1 MKQVYIDTNI
11 FLYANEKKSS
21 YQVSC
26 NKLIQLLIKNKVE
39 ILTNAETVQE
49 IIYYSQKISRINF
62 GIKISN
68 QLLTIVTTLI
78 SIDKELLLNFL
89 KLIKKNIHHKNIE
102 SRDFL
107 HIATC
112 LQYKISTLITFDK
125 QFKKIKEIISQ
136 TPEEYLKE

>member
-1 MKQVYIDTNI
+1 MQNKTVFTATEARQNFFQFIKLAESGRNVFIKKRGEI
-11 FLYANEKKSS
+11 FK
-21 YQVSC
+21 
-26 NKLIQLLIKNKVE
+26 
-39 ILTNAETVQE
+39 
-49 IIYYSQKISRINF
+49 
-62 GIKISN
+62 IKISN

-112 LQYKISTLITFDK
+112 LQYKISTLIT
-125 QFKKIKEIISQ
+125 
-136 TPEEYLKE
+136 